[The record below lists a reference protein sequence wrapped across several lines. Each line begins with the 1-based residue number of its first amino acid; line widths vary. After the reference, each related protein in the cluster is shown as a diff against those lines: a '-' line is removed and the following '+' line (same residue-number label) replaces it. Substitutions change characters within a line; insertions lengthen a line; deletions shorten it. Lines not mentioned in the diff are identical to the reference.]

1 MMSDPNLQA
10 FGRHL
15 RKIRTQKNLSQEKLA
30 LICEL
35 DRTYISAVE
44 RGKRNISLLNIL
56 RLANALAVP
65 ASSLMLFEEVADA

>member
-1 MMSDPNLQA
+1 MMNTPHLQA

-15 RKIRTQKNLSQEKLA
+15 RKIRSEKNLSQEKLG
-30 LICEL
+30 LLSDL

-56 RLANALAVP
+56 RLADALEVSP
-65 ASSLMLFEEVADA
+65 ATLMMFEEVADA